1 MDFRKEPARLVGL
14 IMIVLASVLQLLN
27 VTMTPEDLD
36 AIQVLI
42 TVAVEVLVVGGG
54 ISFLRGLVASKK
66 TIADEYGRTE
76 EQRLFR
82 K

>member
-14 IMIVLASVLQLLN
+14 LMIVLASVLQLLN
-27 VTMTPEDLD
+27 VTLTPEDMD
-36 AIQVLI
+36 AIQVLV

-54 ISFLRGLVASKK
+54 IAFLRGLVASKA
-66 TIADEYGRTE
+66 TVAREYGRAE
-76 EQRLFR
+76 EKRLFQ